1 MNEQELNQANPEKL
15 QTPAN
20 IEEQAV
26 PAATE
31 ETPAEAPEA
40 TEQAPDYHSMD
51 KDQLVEALEN
61 IVDQSEVG
69 RHKEVQAIKQAF
81 YAIRKRELEEEC
93 AEFIEAGNDAST
105 FSSAP
110 DPVEQKCKDLLA
122 AFREKRMAWL
132 TADEERR
139 AENLGLKNKILDMMT
154 SLIDDLDNLHSNT
167 QRFRELETEF
177 KKITEIPAGAVN
189 DVWKRYSL
197 IMDQYYDSRKMSH
210 ELRELDFKKNL
221 EAKTELIVKAEA
233 LADEPDVI
241 TAFKKLQDLHDLW
254 REIGPVAK
262 DLRTDI
268 WNRFKEASTAVNKR
282 HADFFEAKK
291 SEERANEEAK
301 TALCEQMEAIDLD
314 SLTTLQQWNEASR
327 QVLDLQSKW
336 KTIGFASR
344 KANNALFSRFRKAN
358 DAFFAR
364 KAETF
369 RQVKDEYSANLA
381 AKLALVEKAEKLVEE
396 ETDIKKGAETARALM
411 TEWKAIGAVPRKRS
425 DEIWK
430 RFSAACNH
438 FFDARKK
445 ATAETRKT
453 EQANLAEKRA
463 VIDALLKLSEEEGAD
478 DVRERLRELQE
489 RWQNAGHVPF
499 KLKDALYDEY
509 RMLVDKIS
517 DLHKIRQTRRR
528 LDAFAGRVEKME
540 EGGANREQ
548 DRLHRVL
555 DAKRAELKTYDNNLG
570 FFKIKSSGGS
580 SMLRDM
586 ERNMKRLQDDIAE
599 LEKKIELLDRKAD

>member
-1 MNEQELNQANPEKL
+1 MNEQELNQANPEEL

-20 IEEQAV
+20 TEEQAV
-26 PAATE
+26 PAATAE
-31 ETPAEAPEA
+31 ITSEAPEA
-40 TEQAPDYHSMD
+40 TEEAPDYHSMD
-51 KDQLVEALEN
+51 KDQLVEVLEN
-61 IVDQSEVG
+61 IVEQSEVG

-93 AEFIEAGNDAST
+93 AEFIEAGNDAAA

-139 AENLGLKNKILDMMT
+139 AENLGLKNKILDMMN

-167 QRFRELETEF
+167 QRFRELEAEF
-177 KKITEIPAGAVN
+177 KKITDIPAGAVN
-189 DVWKRYSL
+189 DIWKRYSL

-221 EAKTELIVKAEA
+221 EAKTELIAKAEA

-291 SEERANEEAK
+291 AEERANEEAK

-396 ETDIKKGAETARALM
+396 ETDIKKGAETARTLM
-411 TEWKAIGAVPRKRS
+411 AEWKAIGAVPRKRS

-463 VIDALLKLSEEEGAD
+463 VIDALQKLSEEEGAD
-478 DVRERLRELQE
+478 DVRERLRELQD

-548 DRLHRVL
+548 DRLRRVL